1 MRQWSISIQ
10 SRDTVQT
17 CGIEEL
23 KFFKNS
29 IEIEISSFSAQ
40 CHDSRRKL
48 FTDNNNLK
56 TKENQSF

>member
-1 MRQWSISIQ
+1 MRQWSIRIQ

-17 CGIEEL
+17 CGIEAFQL
-23 KFFKNS
+23 FKNS